1 MKRIGLKYIV
11 ILTSTALLVLVSL
24 QLYQAKQ
31 LYNQKSE
38 EFNSHIDNVLSKV
51 AIRHE
56 KASDLKRYSSFFNKD
71 FSGQYKK
78 ALKQEFQNL
87 VPVRESVSIRDTTI
101 QEDGRGVKY
110 LYITGKS
117 YDSLTDV
124 TANHSVLARDIS
136 ELGTL
141 IKMGADDK
149 KKNQPDSTDLAYQL
163 DKNVIS
169 SLFKKSKYINEM
181 MVSAFR
187 TADFL
192 SPSQRV
198 DLAFLDSMIAK
209 TFEYEKL
216 ETKYNYAILN
226 EESEIVNFPS
236 FTDKYNI
243 DIDTTRSKSVRLYP
257 GNIFDE
263 ELTLHVSFPS
273 KGSIL
278 FNEMWLTL
286 TVSILLVI
294 LVVISFYAMF
304 RTIIYQRRLAIVK
317 SDFISNMTHEFKTPI
332 STISLACEAM
342 RDQDMTKEDVESIKP
357 YVKMIDEENKRLGGL
372 VEQILKTSV
381 LDKGELQ
388 LKRQKLELNDI
399 VTTAVRKAKIRVP
412 ENKGKI
418 TLNQAP
424 GMLYFEGDEVHTTNL
439 VSNLIDN
446 AIKYSKKEVDITI
459 TTEKTNDE
467 YKLIVE
473 DKGIGIKNEHLD
485 KIFDKLYRVPT
496 GNIHNVKGFG
506 LGLSYVKAIAT
517 MEDWRIKVKSKFGE
531 GSTFTLIINTNKN
544 KKNE

>member
-1 MKRIGLKYIV
+1 LKRIGIKYIV
-11 ILTSTALLVLVSL
+11 ILTSTALLVLVGL

-38 EFNSHIDNVLSKV
+38 EFNTHIDNVLSKV

-56 KASDLKRYSSFFNKD
+56 KASDLKRYSSFFNSD
-71 FSGQYKK
+71 FSAQYKN

-87 VPVRESVSIRDTTI
+87 VPVRESVSIRDTIIEEEGSET
-101 QEDGRGVKY
+101 KY
-110 LYITGKS
+110 LYITGNS

-124 TANHSVLARDIS
+124 TAKYSVLARDVS

-141 IKMGADDK
+141 IKMGNNK
-149 KKNQPDSTDLAYQL
+149 PKTEGEDSTDLAYQL
-163 DKNVIS
+163 DKRVIT

-181 MVSAFR
+181 MVNAFR
-187 TADFL
+187 SADFL
-192 SPSQRV
+192 NASQRIN
-198 DLAFLDSMIAK
+198 LPFLDSMIAK

-216 ETKYNYAILN
+216 DTKYNYAILD
-226 EESEIVNFPS
+226 EKKKVVTFPS
-236 FTDKYNI
+236 YTGRYNQQ
-243 DIDTTRSKSVRLYP
+243 IDTSKTKSVRLFP

-273 KGSIL
+273 KGSVL

-286 TVSILLVI
+286 MVSILLVA
-294 LVVISFYAMF
+294 LVVVSFYAMF
-304 RTIIYQRRLAIVK
+304 KTILYQRRLALVK

-342 RDQDMTKEDVESIKP
+342 NDQDMTKEDLQSIKP

-381 LDKGELQ
+381 LDKGQ
-388 LKRQKLELNDI
+388 LKLKNERLELNEI

-412 ENKGKI
+412 EGKGQI
-418 TLNQAP
+418 SLNQAS
-424 GMLYFEGDEVHTTNL
+424 GLLYFEGDNVHTTNL
-439 VSNLIDN
+439 ISNLIDN
-446 AIKYSKKEVDITI
+446 AIKYSKENVDIVVS
-459 TTEKTNDE
+459 TEKTE
-467 YKLIVE
+467 GFFKLVVE
-473 DKGIGIKNEHLD
+473 DKGIGIKSEHLD

-506 LGLSYVKAIAT
+506 LGLSYVKAIAD
-517 MEDWRIKVKSKFGE
+517 MENWKIQVKSKYGE
-531 GSTFTLIINTNKN
+531 GSTFTLIIDKI
-544 KKNE
+544 KKDE

>member
-1 MKRIGLKYIV
+1 M
-11 ILTSTALLVLVSL
+11 LVGL

-38 EFNSHIDNVLSKV
+38 EFNTHIDNVLSKV

-56 KASDLKRYSSFFNKD
+56 KASDLKRYSSFFNSD
-71 FSGQYKK
+71 FSDQYKN

-87 VPVRESVSIRDTTI
+87 VPVRESVSIRDTLI
-101 QEDGRGVKY
+101 REDGRETKY
-110 LYITGKS
+110 LYITGNS

-124 TANHSVLARDIS
+124 TAKYSVLARDIS

-141 IKMGADDK
+141 IKMGANK
-149 KKNQPDSTDLAYQL
+149 SEGEESDSTDLAYQL
-163 DKNVIS
+163 DKRVIT

-181 MVSAFR
+181 MVNAFR
-187 TADFL
+187 SADFL
-192 SPSQRV
+192 SASQRIN
-198 DLAFLDSMIAK
+198 LPFLDSMIAK

-216 ETKYNYAILN
+216 DTKYKYAVLN
-226 EESEIVNFPS
+226 EKNNAVTFPS
-236 FTDKYNI
+236 YTDKY
-243 DIDTTRSKSVRLYP
+243 DQHIDTSKTKRVRLFP

-263 ELTLHVSFPS
+263 ELVLHVSFPG
-273 KGSIL
+273 KGSVL

-286 TVSILLVI
+286 MVSILLVA
-294 LVVISFYAMF
+294 LVVVSFYAMF
-304 RTIIYQRRLAIVK
+304 KTILYQRRLALVK

-342 RDQDMTKEDVESIKP
+342 NDQDMTKEDLQSIKP

-381 LDKGELQ
+381 LDKGQ
-388 LKRQKLELNDI
+388 LRLKNEKLELNEI

-412 ENKGKI
+412 QGSGEI
-418 TLNQAP
+418 SLNLAP
-424 GMLYFEGDEVHTTNL
+424 GLLYFEGDNVHTTNL

-446 AIKYSKKEVDITI
+446 AIKYSKKKVAITVS
-459 TTEKTNDE
+459 TEKSGDF
-467 YKLIVE
+467 YKLVVE
-473 DKGIGIKNEHLD
+473 DKGIGIKSEHLD

-506 LGLSYVKAIAT
+506 LGLSYVKAIAD
-517 MEDWRIKVKSKFGE
+517 MENWKIKVKSKYGE
-531 GSTFTLIINTNKN
+531 GSTFTLIIDKINKD
-544 KKNE
+544 E

>member
-1 MKRIGLKYIV
+1 MKKIGIKYIV
-11 ILTSTALLVLVSL
+11 ILTSTALLVLVGL

-38 EFNSHIDNVLSKV
+38 EFNAHIDNVLSKV

-56 KASDLKRYSSFFNKD
+56 KASDLKRYSSFFNSD
-71 FSGQYKK
+71 FSAQYKS

-87 VPVRESVSIRDTTI
+87 VPVRESVSIRDTMI
-101 QEDGRGVKY
+101 QEEGVETKY
-110 LYITGKS
+110 LYITGNS

-124 TANHSVLARDIS
+124 TAKYSVLARDIS

-141 IKMGADDK
+141 IKMGAK
-149 KKNQPDSTDLAYQL
+149 KSNNNESDSTDLAYQL
-163 DKNVIS
+163 DKRVIT

-181 MVSAFR
+181 MVNAFR
-187 TADFL
+187 SADFL
-192 SPSQRV
+192 TASQRIN
-198 DLAFLDSMIAK
+198 LAFLDSMIAK

-216 ETKYNYAILN
+216 DTKYNYAIIDEKN
-226 EESEIVNFPS
+226 NIVTFPS
-236 FTDKYNI
+236 YTDKYNLR
-243 DIDTTRSKSVRLYP
+243 IDTSRTKSVRLFP

-263 ELTLHVSFPS
+263 ELSLHVSFPS
-273 KGSIL
+273 KGSVL

-286 TVSILLVI
+286 MVSILLVA
-294 LVVISFYAMF
+294 LVVVSFYAMF
-304 RTIIYQRRLAIVK
+304 KTILYQRRLALVK

-342 RDQDMTKEDVESIKP
+342 NDQDMTKEDLQSIKP

-381 LDKGELQ
+381 LDKGQ
-388 LKRQKLELNDI
+388 LKLKNEKLELNEI

-412 ENKGKI
+412 EGTGKI

-424 GMLYFEGDEVHTTNL
+424 GLLYFEGDNVHTTNL
-439 VSNLIDN
+439 ISNLIDN
-446 AIKYSKKEVDITI
+446 AIKYSKKKVDITVS
-459 TTEKTNDE
+459 TEKTDDF
-467 YKLIVE
+467 YRLVVE

-506 LGLSYVKAIAT
+506 LGLSYVKAIT
-517 MEDWRIKVKSKFGE
+517 DMENWKIKVRSKYGE
-531 GSTFTLIINTNKN
+531 GSSFTLIIDKTNKD
-544 KKNE
+544 E

>member
-1 MKRIGLKYIV
+1 MKRIGIKYIV
-11 ILTSTALLVLVSL
+11 ILTSTALLVLVGL

-38 EFNSHIDNVLSKV
+38 EFNTSIDNVLSKV

-56 KASDLKRYSSFFNKD
+56 KASDLKRYSSFFNND
-71 FSGQYKK
+71 FSAQYKN

-87 VPVRESVSIRDTTI
+87 VPVRESVSIRDTII
-101 QEDGRGVKY
+101 QEEGRETKY
-110 LYITGKS
+110 LYITGNS

-124 TANHSVLARDIS
+124 TAKYSVLARDVS

-141 IKMGADDK
+141 IKMGTSKPQIEGD
-149 KKNQPDSTDLAYQL
+149 DSTDLAYQL
-163 DKNVIS
+163 DKRVIT

-181 MVSAFR
+181 MVNAFR
-187 TADFL
+187 SADFL
-192 SPSQRV
+192 TASQRIN
-198 DLAFLDSMIAK
+198 LSFLDSMIAK

-216 ETKYNYAILN
+216 DTKYNYAILDEKKN
-226 EESEIVNFPS
+226 IVNFPS
-236 FTDKYNI
+236 YTDKYNLE
-243 DIDTTRSKSVRLYP
+243 IDTSRTKSVRLFP

-263 ELTLHVSFPS
+263 ELTLHVAFPS
-273 KGSIL
+273 KGSVL

-286 TVSILLVI
+286 TVSILLVA

-304 RTIIYQRRLAIVK
+304 KTILYQRRLALVK

-342 RDQDMTKEDVESIKP
+342 NDQDMTKEDLQSIKP

-381 LDKGELQ
+381 LDKGQ
-388 LKRQKLELNDI
+388 LKLKKEKLELNEI

-412 ENKGKI
+412 EGKGQI
-418 TLNQAP
+418 TLKQAP
-424 GMLYFEGDEVHTTNL
+424 GLLYFEGDNVHTTNL
-439 VSNLIDN
+439 ISNLIDN
-446 AIKYSKKEVDITI
+446 AIKYSKQKVDITVS
-459 TTEKTNDE
+459 TEKLDGF
-467 YKLIVE
+467 YKLVVE
-473 DKGIGIKNEHLD
+473 DNGIGIKSEHLD

-506 LGLSYVKAIAT
+506 LGLSYVKAIAD
-517 MEDWRIKVKSKFGE
+517 MEDWKIQVKSKYGE
-531 GSTFTLIINTNKN
+531 GSTFTLIIDKL
-544 KKNE
+544 KKDE